1 MYFLLKLLPP
11 RPTFMQDMS
20 PEEAAIMQK
29 HAVYWQGMMQEGKMH
44 VLGPVADP
52 DGPWGLGILET
63 KDQAGA
69 EALCAA
75 DPAITSGRGF
85 QAKICVMPRA
95 VLRR

>member
-52 DGPWGLGILET
+52 KGAWGVGILET
-63 KDQAGA
+63 ENFMEAK
-69 EALCAA
+69 ALCAA
-75 DPAITSGRGF
+75 DPAAVSLGF
-85 QAKICVMPRA
+85 RVEIYPMPSV
-95 VLRR
+95 VLRS

>member
-1 MYFLLKLLPP
+1 MTPMSDRKLRIGVIGLG
-11 RPTFMQDMS
+11 RAFTIMLPTFTGDARVQLV
-20 PEEAAIMQK
+20 AA
-29 HAVYWQGMMQEGKMH
+29 
-44 VLGPVADP
+44 ADP
-52 DGPWGLGILET
+52 RADARERFAAEFGGNAYAE
-63 KDQAGA
+63 A